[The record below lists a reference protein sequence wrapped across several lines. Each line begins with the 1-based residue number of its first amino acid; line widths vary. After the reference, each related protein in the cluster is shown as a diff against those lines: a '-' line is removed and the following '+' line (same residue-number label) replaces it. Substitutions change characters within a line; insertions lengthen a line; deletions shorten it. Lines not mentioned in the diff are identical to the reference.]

1 MSNMPS
7 INEHEAR
14 IIIGNMIMDI
24 LADLAVD
31 GEDVTEEELLQI
43 EESMGDVADVILE
56 VLSLK
61 ILTVDGTTVTAE
73 MDISNAPGK

>member
-1 MSNMPS
+1 MAN

-14 IIIGNMIMDI
+14 IIIGDMIMDI

-31 GEDVTEEELLQI
+31 GEEVTEEELLQI

-61 ILTVDGTTVTAE
+61 IVAVDGTTVTAE
-73 MDISNAPGK
+73 IDISNPPAK

>member
-1 MSNMPS
+1 MPS

-31 GEDVTEEELLQI
+31 GEDVTEEEVLQI

-61 ILTVDGTTVTAE
+61 SLTVDGTTVTAE

>member
-1 MSNMPS
+1 MPS